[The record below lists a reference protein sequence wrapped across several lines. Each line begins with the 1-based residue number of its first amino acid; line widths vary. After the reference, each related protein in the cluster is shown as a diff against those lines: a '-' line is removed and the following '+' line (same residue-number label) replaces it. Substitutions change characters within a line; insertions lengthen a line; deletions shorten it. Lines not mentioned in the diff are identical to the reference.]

1 MPLAACL
8 PVFLVIIISSQ
19 NRYYMKSLLLADIH
33 GNLAA
38 LEAVLEQEEHWDE
51 VISLGDV
58 SGY

>member
-1 MPLAACL
+1 
-8 PVFLVIIISSQ
+8 
-19 NRYYMKSLLLADIH
+19 MKSLLLADIH